1 MSSICP
7 ECRAPI
13 TPRDAVAGHMHSACR
28 RAILG
33 YAAYAGAGN
42 AGASLHALPTDAQG
56 WLRDHHP
63 DAAALIEIGGASAPA
78 SEALGSHAP
87 TGGTLLD
94 TRCVSSLNPPGA
106 SASGG
111 FFGKSK
117 TWAETVADGA
127 VK

>member
-94 TRCVSSLNPPGA
+94 TRCVSPRTPPVHLHRGAFSGRAKHGLKPSLTGL
-106 SASGG
+106 
-111 FFGKSK
+111 
-117 TWAETVADGA
+117 
-127 VK
+127 